1 MISVIPM
8 EGNTFRAF
16 GWVQDPSSLRSL
28 CNVVGV
34 FDETSEV
41 HKALRDHIIPT
52 LVEERDGREALGKEL
67 DKRPLRLEYIKLVG
81 TSFTP
86 RSASRCN
93 GIIQATVKGQLRDF
107 IGDWPADNFVRWAHA
122 FGFIQYHY
130 VEDAFSITDAGKEL
144 VAARDFGRHP
154 FPTSEKSEELSA
166 GEEEVL
172 TKAILAY
179 PPAVRILTLLS
190 KTEETHLSKFEIGKN
205 LGFIGEGGFTS
216 LPQSIYLRALAAT
229 EDTKEKNKMRTDWD
243 GSSDKYARM
252 ISKWLE
258 KLGLVEQEPKYY
270 EIPTSNGIKQ
280 EMIGQ
285 SYRIT
290 AKGYGCLNRIHGKSK
305 HKRISKNVCFE
316 MLATKG
322 GDREYLRTRRAYI
335 LKCLSEAKDSKSLRE
350 ISEYLKA
357 AGIEAST
364 DTIQDDIAGII
375 NIGIQIV
382 NNQDKFSLDD
392 QINDF
397 VIPIAK
403 EIQPSSMEEIKDR
416 IRKKLTHLSH
426 EHLSLLDLAYD
437 SKQNRLFEM
446 KTLELLTEECGF
458 EGLHLGGIRKP
469 DGIIYTTGLQNN
481 YGVIVDTKAYS
492 GGYNL
497 PISQADEMERYI
509 GENQTR
515 DPLINSN
522 LWWDNFAPEVNEFFF
537 LFISGH
543 FKGGYEAQLERVS
556 MNKQVQ
562 GGVISVENLLYCAEL
577 IKRGQ
582 IQKTEL
588 PQLLFQNK
596 EAIFEL
602 LSS

>member
-1 MISVIPM
+1 MISIIPM
-8 EGNTFRAF
+8 ESNTFRAF

-28 CNVVGV
+28 CNVVAV
-34 FDETSEV
+34 FDENSNV
-41 HKALRDHIIPT
+41 HKALVENIIPT
-52 LVEERDGREALGKEL
+52 LVEERDGREALLNEL
-67 DKRPLRLEYIKLVG
+67 EKRPLRLEYTKLVG

-93 GIIQATVKGQLRDF
+93 GIIQATVKGQMRDF
-107 IGDWPADNFVRWAHA
+107 IGDWPADNFIRWAHA
-122 FGFIQYHY
+122 FGFIRYHY
-130 VEDAFSITDAGKEL
+130 GEDCFSITEEGKEL
-144 VAARDFGRHP
+144 VRARDYEKHS
-154 FPTSEKSEELSA
+154 FPTDGKCEELSA
-166 GEEEVL
+166 KEEEVL

-179 PPAVRILTLLS
+179 PPAIRILSLLS
-190 KTEETHLSKFEIGKN
+190 ETENTHLSKFEIGKN

-216 LPQSIYLRALAAT
+216 LPQSLYLRALAGI
-229 EDTKEKNKMRTDWD
+229 EDTKEKNKMRSDWD

-258 KLGLVEQEPKYY
+258 KLGLVEQVAKYY
-270 EIPTSNGIKQ
+270 EVPIGSSTKQ

-290 AKGYGCLNRIHGKSK
+290 AKGYVSLNRVYGKSK
-305 HKRISKNVCFE
+305 HKRISKNICFE

-335 LKCLSEAKDSKSLRE
+335 LKFLSEGKGAKTLYE
-350 ISEYLKA
+350 IAGYLESV
-357 AGIEAST
+357 GIEASR
-364 DTIQDDIAGII
+364 DTIKDDIMGIK
-375 NIGIQIV
+375 NIGINIAYH
-382 NNQDKFSLDD
+382 KEMYEFDD

-397 VIPIAK
+397 IIPMSK
-403 EIQPSSMEEIKDR
+403 EVRPSSMEEVKDT
-416 IRKKLTHLSH
+416 IRKKLTHISH

-458 EGLHLGGIRKP
+458 EGMHLGGTRKP
-469 DGIIYTTGLQNN
+469 DGIIYTTGLSRN
-481 YGVIVDTKAYS
+481 YGVIIDTKAYS
-492 GGYNL
+492 GGYTL

-515 DPLINSN
+515 DPQINPN
-522 LWWDNFAPEVNEFFF
+522 VWWNNFEPGVQDFYF
-537 LFISGH
+537 LFVSGH
-543 FKGGYEAQLERVS
+543 FKGGFEAQLERIS
-556 MNKQVQ
+556 LNKQVR
-562 GGVISVENLLYCAEL
+562 GAVISVEHLLYCAEL

-582 IQKTEL
+582 IQKSEV

-596 EAIFEL
+596 EALFDLI
-602 LSS
+602 